1 MYVVKLNKANHAPN
15 MFKWESRVINF
26 SKVQWIYSTAAYF
39 TAYFIQKH
47 RVCNRQWAWNKSD
60 FAIGRYMAALASTC
74 PHPPLPER
82 SPLQWLQL
90 HPVRSSN
97 DEWNKH
103 SIGEILRLMDKI
115 DQNPAN
121 SGILQAFQL
130 ISLDFHHSPST
141 IGDTYNL
148 IVHFHHLSVSRN
160 SPKVNHATCH
170 PSNWFV
176 AHLDLDTLQQLCGP
190 CPGSTVQTLQPIW

>member
-1 MYVVKLNKANHAPN
+1 MSIDVHMMYVVELNKANHLPN
-15 MFKWESRVINF
+15 ISKWESHVIKF
-26 SKVQWIYSTAAYF
+26 SKIRWIYSTAAYF

-47 RVCNRQWAWNKSD
+47 QVCNRQWAWNKSD
-60 FAIGRYMAALASTC
+60 VAIGRYMAALASTC

-103 SIGEILRLMDKI
+103 SIEEILQLIQLMDKI
-115 DQNPAN
+115 DQNPAT

-130 ISLDFHHSPST
+130 IGPDFDHQ
-141 IGDTYNL
+141 
-148 IVHFHHLSVSRN
+148 R
-160 SPKVNHATCH
+160 
-170 PSNWFV
+170 
-176 AHLDLDTLQQLCGP
+176 
-190 CPGSTVQTLQPIW
+190 